1 MPKSHRELVSHK
13 LRDIILPNFS
23 CRLSSSF
30 SRDLSAYAY
39 PVVSAN
45 HKL

>member
-1 MPKSHRELVSHK
+1 MQNGNLFAVLGETGKVGGAAIRELS
-13 LRDIILPNFS
+13 
-23 CRLSSSF
+23 RL
-30 SRDLSAYAY
+30 YAY